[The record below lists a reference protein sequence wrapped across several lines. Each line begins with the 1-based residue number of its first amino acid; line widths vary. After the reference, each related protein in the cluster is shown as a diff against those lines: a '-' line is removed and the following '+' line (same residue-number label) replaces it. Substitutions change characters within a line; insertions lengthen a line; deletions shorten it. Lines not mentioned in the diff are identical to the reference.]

1 MTSASSQLSID
12 DVFAALAVA
21 QLPIEPSVTQR
32 DAMRTKLHA
41 RLRGA
46 AQVATHPA
54 AAISPILAALTP
66 FTTVHQIAAS
76 SHAWENLCG
85 GGVAR
90 LVLIDTP
97 NTFAWLF
104 RLAPGATIPAH
115 VHEADEECIVLDGE
129 ARLGDL
135 HLKAGDFHFAP
146 AGSAHGI
153 IRSAQ
158 GCTLYL
164 RTNPS

>member
-1 MTSASSQLSID
+1 MTLPSAQSNTD

-21 QLPIEPSVTQR
+21 QLPIEPSVKQR
-32 DAMRTKLHA
+32 DAMRVKLQA
-41 RLRGA
+41 RLRSPA
-46 AQVATHPA
+46 HPA
-54 AAISPILAALTP
+54 ATTSPILSPL
-66 FTTVHQIAAS
+66 TTVHQIAAS
-76 SHAWENLCG
+76 THAWENLCG
-85 GGVAR
+85 DGLSR

-97 NTFAWLF
+97 STFAWLF

-115 VHEADEECIVLDGE
+115 LHEADEECIVLQGE

-135 HLKAGDFHFAP
+135 HLKTGDFHFAP
-146 AGSAHGI
+146 AGSRHGI
-153 IRSAQ
+153 IRSLQ